1 MSVRTGVRELVP
13 DVEERQRART
23 WLLPW
28 ADHAGWWRAPVGV
41 VGVLGVIRA
50 LLLVVSHRPWF
61 MNDSAEYLLLVDD
74 LYVPRTR
81 PPGVSVFW
89 RADLVLWHSLDS
101 ILVAQALLGIGAGL
115 LLFLAAREIG
125 LGTRPAVVVAVLA
138 SCAPT
143 VLFFE
148 RVLLTESLSYF
159 FAVLTMWLM
168 LVSLRTRSSMA
179 WAVTGLV
186 AALAVLV
193 RSVAALY
200 LPVIGILAL
209 ALTAGSLLRRIA
221 VTMAFTVAALVPL
234 AGYSFAAF
242 VDSRAITGKG
252 HFGVQFVDGYT
263 YFIATAPLTDC
274 SHPHRPPAIRAR
286 VCAIPGFLEGNPDG
300 VMWGPGP
307 VNDALRSAH
316 YIDRNRDLRQLAFES
331 VRQHPLG
338 FLRLVGGR
346 TVRLLS
352 TYDSVYTQ
360 DARPWGE
367 FLTRLGF
374 PITGADR
381 TENVWPVLLD
391 VWAVMRLALWA
402 AAVGALVL
410 APRRW
415 RRGGREIVA
424 VVAPA
429 AVVFVFLGLTNP
441 GARYLLQ
448 LEPAGWLAAGWLVMV
463 VVDRRRAKV
472 AP

>member
-168 LVSLRTRSSMA
+168 LVLASSFHLRRRIGQRQWRLLHYASSIAFTLGLYHALNVGSDFTGARGLLFVGIAAAPVLWLAYARILMPRA
-179 WAVTGLV
+179 KPRPAPPRPPLPSAQPPLDDPSAPRAAVT
-186 AALAVLV
+186 A
-193 RSVAALY
+193 
-200 LPVIGILAL
+200 
-209 ALTAGSLLRRIA
+209 
-221 VTMAFTVAALVPL
+221 
-234 AGYSFAAF
+234 
-242 VDSRAITGKG
+242 
-252 HFGVQFVDGYT
+252 
-263 YFIATAPLTDC
+263 
-274 SHPHRPPAIRAR
+274 
-286 VCAIPGFLEGNPDG
+286 
-300 VMWGPGP
+300 
-307 VNDALRSAH
+307 
-316 YIDRNRDLRQLAFES
+316 
-331 VRQHPLG
+331 
-338 FLRLVGGR
+338 
-346 TVRLLS
+346 
-352 TYDSVYTQ
+352 
-360 DARPWGE
+360 
-367 FLTRLGF
+367 
-374 PITGADR
+374 
-381 TENVWPVLLD
+381 
-391 VWAVMRLALWA
+391 
-402 AAVGALVL
+402 
-410 APRRW
+410 
-415 RRGGREIVA
+415 
-424 VVAPA
+424 
-429 AVVFVFLGLTNP
+429 
-441 GARYLLQ
+441 
-448 LEPAGWLAAGWLVMV
+448 
-463 VVDRRRAKV
+463 
-472 AP
+472 